1 MSRES
6 EWVKFV
12 LHEEFPSDVEF
23 LEGSVPNH
31 VVVEW
36 PVVGSDDA
44 PRHNAPF
51 VIVINTE
58 LIDRYESSNQQE
70 QTGIAS
76 RVREIVQQ
84 RGAHYEASSPAD
96 IVEPFV
102 VGIDEG
108 DL

>member
-1 MSRES
+1 MSRVS

-12 LHEEFPSDVEF
+12 LHEEFPSDAEF

-31 VVVEW
+31 IVVEW

-51 VIVINTE
+51 VIVINTQV
-58 LIDRYESSNQQE
+58 IDRYESSNQQE
-70 QTGIAS
+70 QMEIAS
-76 RVREIVQQ
+76 RVRAIVQH
-84 RGAHYEASSPAD
+84 RGAHYQASAPVD
-96 IVEPFV
+96 VVEPLIVE
-102 VGIDEG
+102 IDEG